1 LLWVRDLWRIS
12 NASIT
17 IYRIIIVVYRNVT
30 HIRTV
35 DIVTSLIILCL
46 LISIPVVTR
55 HSTWMIT
62 GRIHAK
68 LSSSLI
74 PHHIL
79 YTVAYLSILLFEVLN
94 LHRVVRKLNKVF
106 EKALMILTFIAYPT
120 KLFWVRLIIHLIVNG
135 LGWHLLHPTAGTITH
150 RSIRAISLLML
161 RRLFFNLQLHSV
173 IQDLFWT
180 TIYILLRVFRDVWRI
195 RDVHLRSWWVALIS
209 LHWQYVWVFND
220 FLRWS
225 FLCYIC
231 LVKKLLIH
239 PITELYF
246 IHILL

>member
-1 LLWVRDLWRIS
+1 M
-12 NASIT
+12 
-17 IYRIIIVVYRNVT
+17 T
-30 HIRTV
+30 HVRTV
-35 DIVTSLIILCL
+35 DITSLVILLL

-74 PHHIL
+74 SHHIL
-79 YTVAYLSILLFEVLN
+79 NTVAYLSSLLFEVLN
-94 LHRVVRKLNKVF
+94 LHRVVRKLNQVF
-106 EKALMILTFIAYPT
+106 EKALMILTFIAYSS

-150 RSIRAISLLML
+150 RSIRAINLLML

-173 IQDLFWT
+173 IQDLFWAC
-180 TIYILLRVFRDVWRI
+180 IYILLRVFRDDVWRI
-195 RDVHLRSWWVALIS
+195 RDVNLRSWWVTLIS
-209 LHWQYVWVFND
+209 LHWDYVWVFND

-239 PITELYF
+239 PITE
-246 IHILL
+246 

>member
-1 LLWVRDLWRIS
+1 M
-12 NASIT
+12 
-17 IYRIIIVVYRNVT
+17 T
-30 HIRTV
+30 HVRTV
-35 DIVTSLIILCL
+35 DITSLVILLL

-74 PHHIL
+74 SHHIL
-79 YTVAYLSILLFEVLN
+79 NTVAYLSSLLFEVLN
-94 LHRVVRKLNKVF
+94 LHRVVRKLNQVF
-106 EKALMILTFIAYPT
+106 EKALMILTFIAYSS

-150 RSIRAISLLML
+150 RSIRAINLLML

-173 IQDLFWT
+173 IQDLFWAC
-180 TIYILLRVFRDVWRI
+180 IYILLRVFRDDVWRI
-195 RDVHLRSWWVALIS
+195 RDVNLRSRWVTLIS
-209 LHWQYVWVFND
+209 LHWDYVWVFND

>member
-1 LLWVRDLWRIS
+1 M
-12 NASIT
+12 
-17 IYRIIIVVYRNVT
+17 T
-30 HIRTV
+30 HVRTV
-35 DIVTSLIILCL
+35 DITSLVILLL

-74 PHHIL
+74 SHHIL
-79 YTVAYLSILLFEVLN
+79 NTVAYLSSLLFEVLN
-94 LHRVVRKLNKVF
+94 LHRVVRKLNQVF
-106 EKALMILTFIAYPT
+106 EKALMILTFIAYSS

-150 RSIRAISLLML
+150 RSIRAINLLML

-173 IQDLFWT
+173 IQDLFWAC
-180 TIYILLRVFRDVWRI
+180 IYILLRVFRDDVWRI
-195 RDVHLRSWWVALIS
+195 RDVNLRSWWVTLIS
-209 LHWQYVWVFND
+209 LHWDYVWVFND

>member
-1 LLWVRDLWRIS
+1 
-12 NASIT
+12 
-17 IYRIIIVVYRNVT
+17 VT
-30 HIRTV
+30 HVRTV
-35 DIVTSLIILCL
+35 DITSLVILLL

-74 PHHIL
+74 SHHIL
-79 YTVAYLSILLFEVLN
+79 NTVAYLSSLLFEVLN
-94 LHRVVRKLNKVF
+94 LHRVVRKLNQVF
-106 EKALMILTFIAYPT
+106 EKALMILTFIAYSS

-150 RSIRAISLLML
+150 RSIRAINLLML

-173 IQDLFWT
+173 IQDLFWAC
-180 TIYILLRVFRDVWRI
+180 IYILLRVFRDDVWRI
-195 RDVHLRSWWVALIS
+195 RDVNLRSWWVTLIS
-209 LHWQYVWVFND
+209 LHWDYVWVFND